1 VENYSRYGIT
11 FDFCPVLLYLY
22 QTFLLPLILGECKLE
37 ILLLRYRHLQSN
49 FCNTVW
55 VYYVIAMNAV
65 ASKNFDQQALAPAVL
80 KKITLSTP
88 CGDQASNMGGL
99 GSVL

>member
-1 VENYSRYGIT
+1 
-11 FDFCPVLLYLY
+11 
-22 QTFLLPLILGECKLE
+22 
-37 ILLLRYRHLQSN
+37 
-49 FCNTVW
+49 
-55 VYYVIAMNAV
+55 MNAV
-65 ASKNFDQQALAPAVL
+65 ASKNFDQQALAPAGL